1 VAKLAGAQD
10 AAPYG
15 ARRHVSCSPKAV
27 SPPPR
32 DQGRSPLRLGA
43 GAHRRRGVPLL
54 AARRRSFGWRLWWP
68 TCKVL
73 GLFASVCCMCFGM
86 FLNNVASV
94 SCECCKSRSICCD
107 VVTISD
113 TCCVCINLD
122 VAKVD
127 LDVSLLQT
135 SSFDVADACCW
146 VLQTLNFNVAD
157 VEFHCCRHVMF
168 GCRGGGGAPDVGC
181 CT

>member
-1 VAKLAGAQD
+1 
-10 AAPYG
+10 
-15 ARRHVSCSPKAV
+15 
-27 SPPPR
+27 
-32 DQGRSPLRLGA
+32 
-43 GAHRRRGVPLL
+43 
-54 AARRRSFGWRLWWP
+54 
-68 TCKVL
+68 
-73 GLFASVCCMCFGM
+73 M
-86 FLNNVASV
+86 
-94 SCECCKSRSICCD
+94 
-107 VVTISD
+107 
-113 TCCVCINLD
+113 CINLD

-181 CT
+181 CTQHESLF